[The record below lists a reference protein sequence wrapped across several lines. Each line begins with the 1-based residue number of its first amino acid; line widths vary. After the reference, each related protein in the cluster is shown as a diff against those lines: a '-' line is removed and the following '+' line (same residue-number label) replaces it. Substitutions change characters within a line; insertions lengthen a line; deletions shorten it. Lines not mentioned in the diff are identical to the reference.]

1 MDPNLPVLN
10 MLSVQQQISHFIT
23 HDELISTLTTLFSML
38 ALLLASI
45 GLYGVMSYNVER
57 RRAEISIRLAL
68 GAQISGIRWMV
79 LQESFRLLAI
89 GVACGIP
96 LALVFKDFLGHQLFG
111 LSALDPAT
119 YVISVAVVVAMTV
132 FASWLPAY
140 RASRV
145 DPVVGLRAE

>member
-1 MDPNLPVLN
+1 MLNVLT
-10 MLSVQQQISHFIT
+10 VQQQISNFMT
-23 HDELISTLTTLFSML
+23 HDELISTLTTLFSVL

-79 LQESFRLLAI
+79 LHESFKLLAI
-89 GVACGIP
+89 GVACGIS

-111 LSALDPAT
+111 LSPLDPTT
-119 YVISVAVVVAMTV
+119 YIIAIAVVVTMTV

-145 DPVVGLRAE
+145 DPVIGLRAE